1 MATLTTFL
9 APTRGTGNPSRKP
22 YMIENTVD
30 LTASA
35 VDASSGDIVQALTVP
50 ASNVIL
56 WAGFQVMESATMD
69 SNTDATAILGNA
81 ADNNEYVAA
90 FDIDGAA
97 DLVYAPSV
105 APAGVLVNPADETL
119 DLTIAGSGSTFTAGK
134 LRVFAML
141 MDVSEV
147 GDMTAQEVDRD
158 LLA

>member
-35 VDASSGDIVQALTVP
+35 VDASSGDIIQALTVP

-56 WAGFQVMESATMD
+56 WAGFQVMESATQ
-69 SNTDATAILGNA
+69 NTGTDATILLGTA
-81 ADNNEYVAA
+81 VDPNEYITA

-97 DLVYAPSV
+97 DLAYAPTV
-105 APAGVLVNPADETL
+105 AQAGVLVNASADTL
-119 DLTIAGSGSTFTAGK
+119 DLTFAGSGASFTAGK

-147 GDMTAQEVDRD
+147 GVHTAATAARD
-158 LLA
+158 NT